1 MKFCE
6 QCGAKLDDDA
16 KFCTVCGAKTE
27 SINEDTTYTNYVSP
41 APNANKKLI
50 ILPIIVVVGI
60 VVFALTYLFFIRGY
74 STRKEL
80 LKYINQDIKELSSV
94 EKKLLK
100 SYTNV
105 TGSNYVNDETTY
117 KEFVNSTLPL
127 AGKLNELSIQTV
139 NNITDKEILEV
150 HKIYINYTSKYLAAV
165 NMVTL
170 ALENQNTSQV
180 LEANEI
186 LNEANNLAIDYR
198 KALYELA
205 EKYNITITKE

>member
-27 SINEDTTYTNYVSP
+27 SIDEDTTYTNYVSP

-127 AGKLNELSIQTV
+127 AGKLNELSVQTV

>member
-41 APNANKKLI
+41 EPNANKKLI

>member
-16 KFCTVCGAKTE
+16 KFCTICGAKTE

-41 APNANKKLI
+41 EPNANKKLI

-139 NNITDKEILEV
+139 NNITDKEILKV

-170 ALENQNTSQV
+170 ALENQDTSQV

>member
-139 NNITDKEILEV
+139 NNITDKEILKV

-205 EKYNITITKE
+205 EKYSITITKE

>member
-1 MKFCE
+1 M
-6 QCGAKLDDDA
+6 
-16 KFCTVCGAKTE
+16 
-27 SINEDTTYTNYVSP
+27 
-41 APNANKKLI
+41 
-50 ILPIIVVVGI
+50 
-60 VVFALTYLFFIRGY
+60 
-74 STRKEL
+74 
-80 LKYINQDIKELSSV
+80 
-94 EKKLLK
+94 
-100 SYTNV
+100 